1 MGTVRRDAGPQREER
16 FFFDSELATVNLWFE
31 GLESGSSEGR
41 GGGSIRSPETYER
54 QIMGI
59 RIALA
64 GNPNCGKTT
73 MFNDLTGANQ
83 YVGNWPGVTV
93 EKKEGKYTKDKDV
106 AITDLPG
113 IYSLSPYSPEEIVA
127 RDYLLDGG
135 PDVVVNLVD
144 ATNLER
150 NLYLTTQIL
159 DLGVPVVVALNM
171 MDLVRKNGD
180 KIDVAVLSK
189 RLGCPI
195 VETSAL
201 KGEGMDALL
210 DTAIEAA
217 KEGRPASPEIRFGP
231 AVEEAIDEARAVLGA
246 RVPAAVARWYAVKAL
261 EGEERTLEALKLPA
275 ADAKAIAG
283 IREDLE
289 KKLDDDAES
298 IVTSERYDA
307 ITHVIDETVKRSNK
321 GATTTQK
328 IDRVVTNRW
337 LGLPIFVVVMALVY
351 YLAISVGTGV
361 VTDWANDGISGDG
374 FLYTGGDA
382 YEEAVGE
389 WEGQQ
394 ANIEAYLVA
403 AEEDGIDT
411 AGITAALEAEEP
423 TAADEAAIASFM
435 EEAKS
440 AGVVGTVETEETDP
454 ATLIPPNFN
463 SETTVTAESVDAAA
477 FASALEAEEPDASD
491 GTWGLWIPGLGAV
504 IGSALEAADV
514 APWLQSLVM
523 DGIVAGVGAV
533 IGFIPQ
539 MIILFLL
546 LAFLEGCGY
555 LARVAFIMDRIFRR
569 FGLSGK
575 SFIPM
580 LVASG
585 CGVPAVMATKTI
597 ENERDR
603 RMTIMTT
610 TMIPCGAKMPIIAL
624 VFGAIAG
631 GNTETTWWIA
641 PLFYFLGVFAI
652 IVSGIML
659 KKTKMFAGNVSP
671 FVMELPAYHLPTVKS
686 ILMSTWERIK
696 SYVVKAG
703 TIIFLSTI
711 VIWFLMNFGDAGEG
725 FGLLDADM
733 DDYIQYSLMAG
744 LGNAIGWVF
753 APLGFGD
760 WQATVTSIT
769 GLVAKENVVATV
781 GILTSLGD
789 AGEADPSLWAAFA
802 AMMAGSVPAILAFC
816 AFNLLC
822 APCFAAI
829 GTIRRQMESAKWT
842 WFTIGY
848 LTAFAWCMGLMFY
861 QFGSLITGELSFN
874 LWTVVA
880 VVVLAGM
887 LFQMFRPM
895 PDYSKKKDSNA
906 PVLSESEQAA
916 V

>member
-1 MGTVRRDAGPQREER
+1 M
-16 FFFDSELATVNLWFE
+16 E
-31 GLESGSSEGR
+31 GLN
-41 GGGSIRSPETYER
+41 
-54 QIMGI
+54 MGI

-73 MFNDLTGANQ
+73 MFNDLTGASQ

-93 EKKEGKYTKDKDV
+93 EKKEGKYTRDKDV
-106 AITDLPG
+106 VITDLPG
-113 IYSLSPYSPEEIVA
+113 VYSLSPYSPEEIVT

-171 MDLVRKNGD
+171 MDLVKKNGD
-180 KIDVAVLSK
+180 KIDVAGLSK
-189 RLGCPI
+189 QLGCPV
-195 VETSAL
+195 VETTAL
-201 KGEGMDALL
+201 RGHGMAELME
-210 DTAIEAA
+210 TAVHAA
-217 KEGRPASPEIRFGP
+217 KAGKPAEPKMPFD
-231 AVEEAIDEARAVLGA
+231 AQVEEAIEKIEGILGN
-246 RVPAAVARWYAVKAL
+246 RVSPATARWFAIKL
-261 EGEERTLEALKLPA
+261 FEGEERTVATMKLSDADLKAVEA
-275 ADAKAIAG
+275 
-283 IREDLE
+283 IREE
-289 KKLDDDAES
+289 VEGKLDDDAES
-298 IVTSERYDA
+298 IITSERYNA
-307 ITHVIDETVKRSNK
+307 ITHVVDETMKRSRK
-321 GATTTQK
+321 GMTTTQK

-374 FLYTGGDA
+374 FLYTGGAA
-382 YEEAVGE
+382 YEEAVGA
-389 WEGQQ
+389 WEESV
-394 ANIEAYLVA
+394 AA
-403 AEEDGIDT
+403 AEE
-411 AGITAALEAEEP
+411 AGASEEELALLAE
-423 TAADEAAIASFM
+423 
-435 EEAKS
+435 
-440 AGVVGTVETEETDP
+440 
-454 ATLIPPNFN
+454 
-463 SETTVTAESVDAAA
+463 
-477 FASALEAEEPDASD
+477 EEPDPSD
-491 GTWGLWIPGLGAV
+491 GSYGLWIPGLGAV
-504 IGSALEAADV
+504 IGGALEAADV

-546 LAFLEGCGY
+546 LALLEGCGY
-555 LARVAFIMDRIFRR
+555 LARVAFIMDRVFRR

-585 CGVPAVMATKTI
+585 CGVPAVTATKTI
-597 ENERDR
+597 ENEKDR

-631 GNTETTWWIA
+631 GNTEQTWWIA
-641 PLFYFLGVFAI
+641 PAFYFLGVIAI
-652 IVSGIML
+652 IVSGVML
-659 KKTKMFAGNVSP
+659 KKTRMFAGPASP
-671 FVMELPAYHLPTVKS
+671 FVMELPTYHMPTVKS
-686 ILMSTWERIK
+686 VLLSTWDRIK
-696 SYVVKAG
+696 GYIVKAG

-711 VIWFLMNFGDAGEG
+711 VIWLLMNFGDAGEG
-725 FGLLDADM
+725 FGLLDTETDN
-733 DDYIQYSLMAG
+733 YIQYSLMAG
-744 LGNAIGWVF
+744 LGNAIGWIF

-760 WQATVTSIT
+760 WQATVTSVT

-781 GILTSLGD
+781 GILTSLGEV
-789 AGEADPSLWAAFA
+789 GETDPAMWAAFA
-802 AMMAGSVPAILAFC
+802 ALFAGSVPAILAFC

-829 GTIRRQMESAKWT
+829 GTIWREMGNAKWT

-848 LTAFAWCMGLMFY
+848 MTVFAWCIGLMFY
-861 QFGSLITGELSFN
+861 QFGGLITGELTFN
-874 LWTVVA
+874 LWTGVA

-887 LFQMFRPM
+887 LFQIFRPM
-895 PDYSKKKDSNA
+895 PAFDKKKG
-906 PVLSESEQAA
+906 EAA
-916 V
+916 GKLEAEGGVA

>member
-1 MGTVRRDAGPQREER
+1 
-16 FFFDSELATVNLWFE
+16 
-31 GLESGSSEGR
+31 
-41 GGGSIRSPETYER
+41 
-54 QIMGI
+54 MGI

-73 MFNDLTGANQ
+73 MFNDLTGASQ

-93 EKKEGKYTKDKDV
+93 EKKEGKYTRDKDV
-106 AITDLPG
+106 VITDLPG
-113 IYSLSPYSPEEIVA
+113 VYSLSPYSPEEIVT

-171 MDLVRKNGD
+171 MDLVKKNGD
-180 KIDVAVLSK
+180 KIDVAGLSK
-189 RLGCPI
+189 QLGCPV
-195 VETSAL
+195 VETTAL
-201 KGEGMDALL
+201 RGHGMAELME
-210 DTAIEAA
+210 TAVHAA
-217 KEGRPASPEIRFGP
+217 KAGKPAEPKMPFDVQ
-231 AVEEAIDEARAVLGA
+231 VEEAIEKIEGILGN
-246 RVPAAVARWYAVKAL
+246 RVSPATARWFAIKL
-261 EGEERTLEALKLPA
+261 FEGEERTVATMKLSDADLKAVEA
-275 ADAKAIAG
+275 
-283 IREDLE
+283 IREE
-289 KKLDDDAES
+289 VEGKLDDDAES
-298 IVTSERYDA
+298 IITSERYNA
-307 ITHVIDETVKRSNK
+307 ITHVVDETMKRSRK
-321 GATTTQK
+321 GMTTTQK

-374 FLYTGGDA
+374 FLYTGGAA
-382 YEEAVGE
+382 YEEAVGA
-389 WEGQQ
+389 WEESV
-394 ANIEAYLVA
+394 AA
-403 AEEDGIDT
+403 AEE
-411 AGITAALEAEEP
+411 AGASEEELALLAE
-423 TAADEAAIASFM
+423 
-435 EEAKS
+435 
-440 AGVVGTVETEETDP
+440 
-454 ATLIPPNFN
+454 
-463 SETTVTAESVDAAA
+463 
-477 FASALEAEEPDASD
+477 EEPDPSD
-491 GTWGLWIPGLGAV
+491 GSYGLWIPGLGAV
-504 IGSALEAADV
+504 IGGALEAADV

-546 LAFLEGCGY
+546 LALLEGCGY
-555 LARVAFIMDRIFRR
+555 LARVAFIMDRVFRR

-585 CGVPAVMATKTI
+585 CGVPAVTATKTI
-597 ENERDR
+597 ENEKDR

-631 GNTETTWWIA
+631 GNTEQTWWIA
-641 PLFYFLGVFAI
+641 PAFYFLGVIAI
-652 IVSGIML
+652 IVSGVML
-659 KKTKMFAGNVSP
+659 KKTRMFAGPASP
-671 FVMELPAYHLPTVKS
+671 FVMELPTYHMPTVKS
-686 ILMSTWERIK
+686 VLLSTWDRIK
-696 SYVVKAG
+696 GYIVKAG

-711 VIWFLMNFGDAGEG
+711 VIWLLMNFGDAGEG
-725 FGLLDADM
+725 FGLLDTETDN
-733 DDYIQYSLMAG
+733 YIQYSLMAG
-744 LGNAIGWVF
+744 LGNAIGWIF

-760 WQATVTSIT
+760 WQATVTSVT

-781 GILTSLGD
+781 GILTSLGEV
-789 AGEADPSLWAAFA
+789 GETDPAMWAAFA
-802 AMMAGSVPAILAFC
+802 ALFAGSVPAILAFC

-829 GTIRRQMESAKWT
+829 GTIWREMGNAKWT

-848 LTAFAWCMGLMFY
+848 MTVFAWCIGLMFY
-861 QFGSLITGELSFN
+861 QFGGLITGELTFN
-874 LWTVVA
+874 LWTGVA

-887 LFQMFRPM
+887 LFQIFRPM
-895 PDYSKKKDSNA
+895 PAFDKKKGEA
-906 PVLSESEQAA
+906 TGKLEAEGGVA
-916 V
+916 